1 MRELNRK
8 NIRYNILSMIIHLI
22 GIIIII
28 KLFTLQIVHGNE
40 YLEKSNSRL
49 TRETSIKSSRGDIL
63 DCNNNVLAGTKIK
76 YSLDL
81 YKSKIE
87 TRDLNYTILNAINI
101 LEKNYDK
108 YFDNF
113 PINLE
118 PIEYTFDSPEKITA
132 WLENNNLEKDLTAEQ
147 VLEKYFEK
155 YELKEFEISDA
166 RKIIAVRY
174 GIEKNGYTSMRP
186 YVIAENISE
195 QSVLEFEEKKNSF
208 PGIDVAKTPTRN
220 YLYGSLASHVIG
232 YTGRISE
239 DEYNSLKGYEISD
252 YIGKTGIES
261 VFEKYL
267 KGQDGLKQ
275 IDMSIEGSI
284 TGEYVT
290 KEAQSGANVK
300 LTIDANL
307 QDVTEKSLKETM
319 QKITNGGFG
328 KAYNAKTGAAVVLN
342 VKTGEI
348 LAMCSYPDFEPQ
360 LFVDGISNEKW
371 NEYTQKDR
379 SALLNRTI
387 QSTYAPGS
395 VFKMATAVAGLE
407 SGVITR
413 TEQINDI
420 GRYSYGGTT
429 WRCWIYTDYGRG
441 HGPLNVSGAIQHSC
455 NYFFYETAKR
465 MGIDTLATYARYF
478 GLGSKTGVELPGE
491 EAGLL
496 ACKETSEKFNKPW
509 YGGDVLSA
517 AIGQGDNS
525 FSPMQIAKYIAMVT
539 NGGHDLDITLIKE
552 ITKSDGTTV
561 DKKEIDDYLEEKLG
575 TKTEEKEDMNIKK
588 ETIDAVLEGM
598 RSVTTET
605 RRNSIF
611 SI

>member
-8 NIRYNILSMIIHLI
+8 NIRYNILSMLIHVI

-28 KLFTLQIVHGNE
+28 KLFTLQIVNGKE
-40 YLEKSNSRL
+40 YLEQSNSRL
-49 TRETSIKSSRGDIL
+49 TRKTSVKASRGNIV
-63 DCNNNVLAGTKIK
+63 DCRGNILAGTKIK
-76 YSLDL
+76 YSLEI

-87 TRDLNYTILNAINI
+87 TEELNNTILQAINI
-101 LEKNYDK
+101 LEKNSDEYID
-108 YFDNF
+108 DF
-113 PINLE
+113 PISLT
-118 PIEYTFDSPEKITA
+118 PLEYTFPDNEKIVT
-132 WLENNNLEKDLTAEQ
+132 WLENNNLSTKLNAEQ
-147 VLEKYFEK
+147 ALEKFIQK
-155 YELKEFEISDA
+155 YELQNFEQEDA
-166 RKIIAVRY
+166 RKILAVRY
-174 GIEKNGYTSMRP
+174 GIEKKGYTSMKA
-186 YVIAENISE
+186 YIICKDLSE
-195 QSVLEFEEKKNSF
+195 QSVLELEEKKNSF
-208 PGIDVAKTPTRN
+208 PGIDIAKTPIRS
-220 YLYGSLASHVIG
+220 YIYGNLASHVLG

-239 DEYNSLKGYEISD
+239 EEYNKLKGYDISD

-275 IDMSIEGSI
+275 TDMSIEGTI

-290 KEAQSGANVK
+290 KEAQSGADVK

-307 QDVTEKSLKETM
+307 QEDTERALKETI
-319 QKITNGGFG
+319 QKIIDGEFG
-328 KAYNAKTGAAVVLN
+328 KEYNAKTGAAVVLN

-360 LFVDGISNEKW
+360 LFVEGISGKKW
-371 NEYTQKDR
+371 EEYTKKDR

-395 VFKMATAVAGLE
+395 VFKMVTAVAGLE
-407 SGVITR
+407 TGAIT
-413 TEQINDI
+413 TKEQIYDT
-420 GRYSYGGTT
+420 GRYSYGGST
-429 WRCWIYTDYGRG
+429 WRCWVYTDYGRG
-441 HGPLNVSGAIQHSC
+441 HGLLNVSGAIKHSC
-455 NYFFYETAKR
+455 NYFFYETARR
-465 MGIDTLATYARYF
+465 MGIDDLEKYASYF

-496 ACKETSEKFNKPW
+496 ACPETSKKFNKQW
-509 YGGDVLSA
+509 YGGDALSA

-539 NGGHDLDITLIKE
+539 NGGHDIDVTLIKE
-552 ITKSDGTTV
+552 ITKSDGTKI
-561 DKKEIDDYLEEKLG
+561 DKKEIDEFLAEELG
-575 TKTEEKEDMNIKK
+575 TKPTKKEDMNIKK

-598 RSVTTET
+598 KSVTTET

>member
-8 NIRYNILSMIIHLI
+8 NIRYNILSMLIHVV
-22 GIIIII
+22 GIIIIM
-28 KLFTLQIVHGNE
+28 KLFTLQIVNGEE

-49 TRETSIKSSRGDIL
+49 TREISIKSSRGNIL
-63 DCNNNVLAGTKIK
+63 DCNNNILAGTKIK
-76 YSLDL
+76 YSLEL
-81 YKSKIE
+81 YKTKIDTKE
-87 TRDLNYTILNAINI
+87 LNYTILNTINI
-101 LEKNYDK
+101 LEKNSDK

-113 PINLE
+113 PITVN
-118 PIEYTFDSPEKITA
+118 PTEYTFDSSEKTVS
-132 WLENNNLEKDLTAEQ
+132 WLENNNLEKNLTAEQ
-147 VLEKYFEK
+147 VIEKYIEK
-155 YELKEFEISDA
+155 YELKEFEILDA

-174 GIEKNGYTSMRP
+174 GIEKNGYTSMRA
-186 YVIAENISE
+186 YIVSENISE

-208 PGIDVAKTPTRN
+208 PGIDIEKTPIRD
-220 YLYGSLASHVIG
+220 YLYGSLASHVLG

-267 KGQDGLKQ
+267 KGKDGLKQ

-290 KEAQSGANVK
+290 KGAKSGANVK

-307 QDVTEKSLKETM
+307 QDATEKSLKETM
-319 QKITNGGFG
+319 QKITDGGFG

-342 VKTGEI
+342 VKTGEV

-407 SGVITR
+407 SGAIT
-413 TEQINDI
+413 TSEQINDT

-552 ITKSDGTTV
+552 ITKSDGTKIN
-561 DKKEIDDYLEEKLG
+561 KKEIDDYLEEKLG
-575 TKTEEKEDMNIKK
+575 TKTEKKEDMNIKK

-611 SI
+611 CV